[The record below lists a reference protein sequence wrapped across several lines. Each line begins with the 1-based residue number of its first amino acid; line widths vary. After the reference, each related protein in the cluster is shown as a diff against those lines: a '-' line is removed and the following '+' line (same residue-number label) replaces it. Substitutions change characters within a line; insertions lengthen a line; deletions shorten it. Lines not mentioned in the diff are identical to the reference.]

1 MTRFE
6 LAASWS
12 QTRRSSQTEPH
23 PDVYN
28 IISMKLSFLDLS
40 RICFLS
46 LKARV
51 IILYG
56 LPFVNTFFINFYIFF
71 EKRCNSRKPA
81 KMRVFRPS
89 TTCIFLFFDYFQ
101 KNISK
106 NISFP
111 QSNIQVFSV
120 TNTEFQFPA
129 LPLYTAPSPHNLVC
143 GLPVSEKKGF
153 PD

>member
-1 MTRFE
+1 M
-6 LAASWS
+6 S
-12 QTRRSSQTEPH
+12 
-23 PDVYN
+23 YN
-28 IISMKLSFLDLS
+28 IISMKLSFLVLS
-40 RICFLS
+40 RISFLS

-81 KMRVFRPS
+81 KNAGFQALHHLHFSLFR
-89 TTCIFLFFDYFQ
+89 LFS